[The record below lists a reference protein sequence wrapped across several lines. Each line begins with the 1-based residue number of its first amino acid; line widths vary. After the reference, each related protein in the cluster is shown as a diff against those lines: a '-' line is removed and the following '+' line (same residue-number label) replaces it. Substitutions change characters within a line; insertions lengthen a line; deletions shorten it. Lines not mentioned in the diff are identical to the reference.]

1 MVLVVV
7 IIHLQEGG
15 HVLVKPLVS
24 HDGGSRILARI
35 PHLDEA
41 ILIAGDGEVRVQ
53 AEAGV
58 QRGVVTLDPFV
69 P

>member
-15 HVLVKPLVS
+15 HVLVKPRVG
-24 HDGGSRILARI
+24 HDRASGILARI

-41 ILIAGDGEVRVQ
+41 ILIAGVRVQ

-58 QRGVVTLDPFV
+58 QGGVVTLDPFV